1 MEFVLF
7 GVVIFIIGI
16 FAGFGVGK
24 MKYHQWPIG
33 DLRVDQ
39 SDPDSPPHLFL
50 ELDENV
56 PTIMSKKKCH
66 VPRQGGGLHPA
77 RITSAIMEPTLNF

>member
-1 MEFVLF
+1 MEFVLL
-7 GVVIFIIGI
+7 GVAIFIIGI
-16 FAGFGVGK
+16 FAGFGIGK
-24 MKYHQWPIG
+24 MKYHQYPIG

-56 PTIMSKKKCH
+56 PTIMSKKSVMFRVKVEDFIPH
-66 VPRQGGGLHPA
+66 
-77 RITSAIMEPTLNF
+77 E